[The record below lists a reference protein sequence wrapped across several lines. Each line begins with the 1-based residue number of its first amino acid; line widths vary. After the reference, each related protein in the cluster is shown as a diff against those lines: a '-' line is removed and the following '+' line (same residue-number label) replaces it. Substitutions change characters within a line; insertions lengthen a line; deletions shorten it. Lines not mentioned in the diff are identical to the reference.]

1 MHKLN
6 EYEAEPIDSQLDAA
20 ACMPTTGLVVNLNKT
35 RVEKFDNPTHG
46 DVTWRTLFSSDKTPT
61 SDVLLGVADFT
72 PHGVLS
78 LHRHVPAEFYLC
90 LSGSGV
96 VTIDQVDH
104 PISTGSAVF
113 VPANAEHGVLA
124 GARGLSI
131 AYGFAQ
137 DSFSDIDYVFSA
149 PTIANMN

>member
-1 MHKLN
+1 MHMLN
-6 EYEAEPIDSQLDAA
+6 KFKAEFVDLPVDATA
-20 ACMPTTGLVVNLNKT
+20 RMQTTALVVNLNDT
-35 RVEKFDNPTHG
+35 RVERFENPAHG

-78 LHRHVPAEFYLC
+78 LHRHAPAEFYLC

-96 VTIDQVDH
+96 VTIDQVEH
-104 PISTGSAVF
+104 PMSPGSAVF
-113 VPANAEHGVLA
+113 VPANAEHGVVA
-124 GARGLSI
+124 GADGLSM

-137 DSFSDIDYVFSA
+137 DSFSDIEYVFSA
-149 PTIANMN
+149 PTPTIIK